1 MRDSMKMTV
10 KYQFIFM
17 LLMQV
22 AASGVTFVFGLVAF
36 WYFTNIP
43 VVKEILSV
51 VLIAVN
57 FAMLYI
63 YAKKFAILDNKP
75 YTPIKPSKVKGA
87 LFGVAIS
94 CVTVI
99 LMIMFKFIWANY
111 SGETGL
117 IGVIPTVL
125 NFVFYYWSF
134 PYNGIMGLS
143 QGVYTIYSAAAM
155 IIVPI
160 LATTIGYI
168 FGCKK
173 IEISEKFEEFMYEQ
187 E

>member
-10 KYQFIFM
+10 RYQFVFM
-17 LLMQV
+17 LILQL

-43 VVKEILSV
+43 VAKEILSC

-63 YAKKFAILDNKP
+63 YSKKFAVLDNKP

-87 LFGVAIS
+87 LFGAAIS
-94 CVTVI
+94 AVTVL
-99 LMIMFKFIWANY
+99 LMIMFKLIWTVFSN
-111 SGETGL
+111 ENGL
-117 IGVIPTVL
+117 VGVFPSVL
-125 NFVFYYWSF
+125 NFIFYYWTF

-143 QGVYTIYSAAAM
+143 RGVYTMYSAAVMLVMPVA
-155 IIVPI
+155 
-160 LATTIGYI
+160 ATTVGYI
-168 FGCKK
+168 FGCRK
-173 IEISEKFEEFMYEQ
+173 IEISEKIEEFMYEK